1 MDIAKKSQY
10 LCRQKEIDLMKN
22 MNIKSLGNAIK
33 GHPTMTEGTVYSML
47 IICGISHFLND
58 MIQSIIPS
66 IYPII
71 KEQYGFT
78 FAQIGII
85 TLIFQMTSSILQ
97 PFTGLYA
104 DKHPRPYALSIGMCF
119 TVLYPMMKSKR
130 NLTTQHG
137 AAPPVTS
144 LFHLRTWFWK
154 LASTMKTCHIYK
166 KRLNFKMF
174 SANGYDIRIAKHFGL
189 YRLTRK
195 TTRNYKGLNCQ
206 TNIDS

>member
-1 MDIAKKSQY
+1 MLGYCKKSQY
-10 LCRQKEIDLMKN
+10 LCRLKKIDLMKN

-71 KEQYGFT
+71 KDQYGFT

-104 DKHPRPYALSIGMCF
+104 ASI
-119 TVLYPMMKSKR
+119 PD
-130 NLTTQHG
+130 LT
-137 AAPPVTS
+137 P
-144 LFHLRTWFWK
+144 
-154 LASTMKTCHIYK
+154 
-166 KRLNFKMF
+166 
-174 SANGYDIRIAKHFGL
+174 
-189 YRLTRK
+189 
-195 TTRNYKGLNCQ
+195 
-206 TNIDS
+206 

>member
-71 KEQYGFT
+71 KDQYGFT

-104 DKHPRPYALSIGMCF
+104 DKHPRPYAQSHRH
-119 TVLYPMMKSKR
+119 VLYGSLSYDEIKEKSHDTAWR
-130 NLTTQHG
+130 
-137 AAPPVTS
+137 
-144 LFHLRTWFWK
+144 
-154 LASTMKTCHIYK
+154 STA
-166 KRLNFKMF
+166 R
-174 SANGYDIRIAKHFGL
+174 DIPISFENMVLEAGVDDEDLPYLQETAEFQ
-189 YRLTRK
+189 
-195 TTRNYKGLNCQ
+195 NVFC
-206 TNIDS
+206 